1 MPDNT
6 LQAPLTGEET
16 ARLQTLLLELL
27 AEQVERYTKGEST
40 SVPAAV
46 ARELMASLVLTLGL
60 PGSGKALLHADPH
73 AALAAGQRRLQTRWA
88 FAMQLHALA
97 VKTAPVYQNLA
108 LRESLQSIADTRRA
122 YDVRLFAH
130 QLPCS
135 LDYPLLAPPPEDPPG
150 PDYLAAWLR
159 QVIAENRILARL
171 EPFRVQILL
180 ARCCPD
186 YQGQLVNLCEPA
198 AVNLLGRAVLDLP
211 PLALTLTDAHRAA
224 LRHTKAAPLHE
235 AAERLA
241 KEFDMDA
248 PTLHAVAR
256 TLAARIPQGHLE
268 NVFL

>member
-6 LQAPLTGEET
+6 LQAPRTGEEA
-16 ARLQTLLLELL
+16 ARLQTMLLELL
-27 AEQVERYTKGEST
+27 AEQMERYTKGEST
-40 SVPAAV
+40 SVPATV
-46 ARELMASLVLTLGL
+46 ARELMASLMLTLGL
-60 PGSGKALLHADPH
+60 PGSGKALLYADPP
-73 AALAAGQRRLQTRWA
+73 AALAEGQRRLQTRWA
-88 FAMQLHALA
+88 LAMQLHALA
-97 VKTAPVYQNLA
+97 VKTAPAYQNLA

-122 YDVRLFAH
+122 YDVWLFAH

-135 LDYPLLAPPPEDPPG
+135 LDYPLLAPPPEEPPG
-150 PDYLAAWLR
+150 PAYLAAWLR
-159 QVIAENRILARL
+159 QVIAENQILAKL
-171 EPFRVQILL
+171 EVFRVQTLL
-180 ARCCPD
+180 ARCCQD

-198 AVNLLGRAVLDLP
+198 TVNLLGRAVLGLP
-211 PLALTLTDAHRAA
+211 PLALTLTDTHRAA

>member
-1 MPDNT
+1 M
-6 LQAPLTGEET
+6 
-16 ARLQTLLLELL
+16 LLLPLPPETRIACHLD
-27 AEQVERYTKGEST
+27 AKD
-40 SVPAAV
+40 
-46 ARELMASLVLTLGL
+46 L

-73 AALAAGQRRLQTRWA
+73 AALAEGQRRLQTRWA
-88 FAMQLHALA
+88 LAMQLHALA
-97 VKTAPVYQNLA
+97 VKTAPAYQNLA

-122 YDVRLFAH
+122 YDVWLFAH

-135 LDYPLLAPPPEDPPG
+135 LDYPLLAPPPEEPPG
-150 PDYLAAWLR
+150 PAYLAAWLR
-159 QVIAENRILARL
+159 QVIAENQILAKL
-171 EPFRVQILL
+171 EVFRVQTLL
-180 ARCCPD
+180 ARCCQD

-198 AVNLLGRAVLDLP
+198 TVNLLGRAVLGLP
-211 PLALTLTDAHRAA
+211 PLALTLTDTHRAA

>member
-6 LQAPLTGEET
+6 LQALLTGEET

-27 AEQVERYTKGEST
+27 AEQVEQYTKGEST

-46 ARELMASLVLTLGL
+46 ARELMASLLLTLGL
-60 PGSGKALLHADPH
+60 PGNGKALLHADPH

-150 PDYLAAWLR
+150 PDYLAAWLS

-198 AVNLLGRAVLDLP
+198 AVNLMGRAVLGLP
-211 PLALTLTDAHRAA
+211 PLTLTLTDAHRAE
-224 LRHTKAAPLHE
+224 LRYTKAAPLHE